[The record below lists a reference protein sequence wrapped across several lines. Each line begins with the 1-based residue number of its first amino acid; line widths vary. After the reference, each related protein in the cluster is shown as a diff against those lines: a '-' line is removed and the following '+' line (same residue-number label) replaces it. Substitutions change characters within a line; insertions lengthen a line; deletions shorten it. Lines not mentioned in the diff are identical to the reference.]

1 MLITLIVI
9 DVGYELQARSRE
21 EGTSYKL
28 APAEGKVNSEKW
40 IVKGVFHYS
49 LFVIHSL
56 EL

>member
-28 APAEGKVNSEKW
+28 APAEGKVNSEK
-40 IVKGVFHYS
+40 
-49 LFVIHSL
+49 
-56 EL
+56 

>member
-1 MLITLIVI
+1 MI
-9 DVGYELQARSRE
+9 DVGYELQARTSEEARAASSRQRRE
-21 EGTSYKL
+21 KW
-28 APAEGKVNSEKW
+28 KVNSEKW